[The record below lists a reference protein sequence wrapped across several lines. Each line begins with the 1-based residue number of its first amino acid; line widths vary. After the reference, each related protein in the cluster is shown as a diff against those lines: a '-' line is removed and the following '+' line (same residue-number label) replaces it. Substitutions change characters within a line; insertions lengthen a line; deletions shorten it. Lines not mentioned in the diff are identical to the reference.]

1 VAGKEEPNVED
12 IAAATRT
19 LLDEAVAPLATNPEL
34 RTRLAE
40 IRRQQEQM
48 IDATSTDELVEAGY
62 SKDAT
67 DRARETVESFER
79 FIEENKDE
87 ITALQVL
94 YSRPHRDRLTYP
106 QLKELANAIEKP
118 PRNWTE
124 EKLWAAYEALDRSK
138 VRGSGRRIATD
149 LVTLVRFALH
159 EEDELVPFPER
170 VAERYR
176 AWLLQQ
182 ENQGREFTP
191 EQVTWLER
199 IRDTISAS
207 LAITREDFQYAP
219 FAERGGLGKAV
230 ELFGEAL
237 DPLLN
242 ELTEVLGA

>member
-1 VAGKEEPNVED
+1 
-12 IAAATRT
+12 
-19 LLDEAVAPLATNPEL
+19 
-34 RTRLAE
+34 
-40 IRRQQEQM
+40 
-48 IDATSTDELVEAGY
+48 
-62 SKDAT
+62 
-67 DRARETVESFER
+67 
-79 FIEENKDE
+79 
-87 ITALQVL
+87 
-94 YSRPHRDRLTYP
+94 
-106 QLKELANAIEKP
+106 
-118 PRNWTE
+118 
-124 EKLWAAYEALDRSK
+124 
-138 VRGSGRRIATD
+138 
-149 LVTLVRFALH
+149 LH